1 MTIPIAASC
10 GVLRQFFAA
19 SRHRNFKDKMGFA
32 VPNPAT
38 AFISVASN
46 GVFCRFL
53 INWDKNFNE
62 IGLIYGIK
70 VSIKNIAINI
80 RACRMKYN
88 PVKIRSFGQDNELQI
103 GMSVILFSKSNHCL
117 EITR

>member
-1 MTIPIAASC
+1 LGEIYSHNKNTGNKSI
-10 GVLRQFFAA
+10 
-19 SRHRNFKDKMGFA
+19 HK
-32 VPNPAT
+32 
-38 AFISVASN
+38 
-46 GVFCRFL
+46 